1 MLVCGHR
8 SSLSSLLCVFA
19 CPSSVPSPF
28 FHKKENQ
35 VPVAIAQHRPLT
47 ETPLRTLAAAEAV
60 DLHLHTLASDG
71 FWTPFELVDYLADHD
86 FRVAAICDHDTQAS
100 VLAAIRQGERR
111 GVLIVP
117 GIEVT
122 SRWHDRQWHLLVYG
136 IRPDDERPEAQS
148 FLEMVTTTDT
158 AYREMARDARQR
170 VEASGRPL
178 PSLSMSLNADAM
190 YPVHV
195 LRAMIAEKHVPR
207 LKEAAE
213 LVVELG
219 GNFTIDRPLPE
230 VVERAHQ
237 AGGICILA
245 HPGRADLGPALTGEV
260 LDEMLKEVALDGI
273 ETHYRSYTDTETA
286 FYRDLAEQRGLMTS
300 TGSDSHALGA
310 PVDPRPW
317 QAIWAATLLARLGVE
332 VEPRESGPVWEPGMD
347 PLVVKPAPP
356 KEELTDSG
364 ESASPSS

>member
-1 MLVCGHR
+1 MVTTQH
-8 SSLSSLLCVFA
+8 
-19 CPSSVPSPF
+19 PSPTAT
-28 FHKKENQ
+28 
-35 VPVAIAQHRPLT
+35 PVL
-47 ETPLRTLAAAEAV
+47 TLAATDAV

-71 FWTPFELVDYLADHD
+71 FWKPAELVDYLADHD
-86 FRVAAICDHDTQAS
+86 FRVAAVCDHDTQSS

-111 GVLIVP
+111 GILIVP

-122 SRWHDRQWHLLVYG
+122 TRWDDRQWHLLVYG
-136 IRPDDERPEAQS
+136 IRPDDTRAEAQS
-148 FLEMVTTTDT
+148 FLEMVATTDA

-178 PSLSMSLNADAM
+178 PSLSKMLDGQPM

-195 LRAMIAEKHVPR
+195 LRTMIEDKHVPR

-245 HPGRADLGPALTGEV
+245 HPGRADLGPALTAEV
-260 LDEMLKEVALDGI
+260 LDRMLAEVALDGI
-273 ETHYRSYTDTETA
+273 ETHYRSYTDAETA
-286 FYRDLAEQRGLMTS
+286 FYRGLAEERGLLTS

-317 QAIWAATLLARLGVE
+317 QAIWAAELLGKLGVE
-332 VEPRESGPVWEPGMD
+332 VAPRESGPVWEPGMD

-356 KEELTDSG
+356 KEEPTS
-364 ESASPSS
+364 

>member
-1 MLVCGHR
+1 MLVRGHR
-8 SSLSSLLCVFA
+8 PHCLHVLLRVL
-19 CPSSVPSPF
+19 PVPPPF
-28 FHKKENQ
+28 FHEKENQ
-35 VPVAIAQHRPLT
+35 LLVVIAQHRSTIEAPI
-47 ETPLRTLAAAEAV
+47 RTLAPTEAV

-71 FWTPFELVDYLADHD
+71 FWTPSELVDYLADHG
-86 FRVAAICDHDTQAS
+86 FRVAAVCDHDTQAS

-122 SRWHDRQWHLLVYG
+122 SRWDDRQWHLLVYG

-148 FLEMVTTTDT
+148 FLDMVKTTDT
-158 AYREMARDARQR
+158 AYRELARDARQR

-178 PSLSMSLNADAM
+178 PSLPKALDGQSM

-260 LDEMLKEVALDGI
+260 LDRMLKEVPLDGI
-273 ETHYRSYTDTETA
+273 ETHYRSYTDEETA
-286 FYRDLAEQRGLMTS
+286 FYRGLAEERGLLTS
-300 TGSDSHALGA
+300 TGSDSHAPGA

-317 QAIWAATLLARLGVE
+317 QAIWAAALLARLGVD
-332 VEPRESGPVWEPGMD
+332 VEPRESGPVWELGMD

-356 KEELTDSG
+356 RDESG
-364 ESASPSS
+364 EPAESATPVS

>member
-1 MLVCGHR
+1 MVT
-8 SSLSSLLCVFA
+8 
-19 CPSSVPSPF
+19 
-28 FHKKENQ
+28 
-35 VPVAIAQHRPLT
+35 AQHADTVPAARLT
-47 ETPLRTLAAAEAV
+47 LPATAAV

-71 FWTPFELVDYLADHD
+71 FWKPAELVDYLADHG
-86 FRVAAICDHDTQAS
+86 FRVGAVCDHDSQAS

-111 GVLIVP
+111 GVRIVP

-122 SRWHDRQWHLLVYG
+122 TRWDGRQWHLLVYG
-136 IRPDDERPEAQS
+136 IRPDDERPEAQP
-148 FLEMVTTTDT
+148 FLEMVAATD
-158 AYREMARDARQR
+158 AAFREIARDARQR

-178 PSLSMSLNADAM
+178 PSLEKVLDGQPM

-195 LRAMIAEKHVPR
+195 LRTMIADKHVPR

-245 HPGRADLGPALTGEV
+245 HPGRPDLGPALTAEV
-260 LDEMLKEVALDGI
+260 LDRMLAEAPIDGI
-273 ETHYRSYTDTETA
+273 ETHYRTYTDEDTA
-286 FYRDLAEQRGLMTS
+286 FYRGLAEERGLLTS
-300 TGSDSHALGA
+300 TGSDSHALGT

-317 QAIWAATLLARLGVE
+317 QAIWAADLLGRLGIE
-332 VEPRESGPVWEPGMD
+332 VERRESGPVWEPGMD
-347 PLVVKPAPP
+347 PLAIKPEPP
-356 KEELTDSG
+356 KEQP
-364 ESASPSS
+364 ES